1 MKKNYQGFTL
11 VEMLVVVGLMILVGG
26 MAVGLFFQT
35 LKGASKVEILKEV
48 KQNGDYALGVM
59 ERMIRNAQS
68 VLLNTDGQTCT
79 SNMSK
84 LKIENPDGN
93 TTEFSLSG
101 SQIALNS
108 GKLTGSNVA
117 AFGLTFNCNSAVTPP
132 VVEISFTISQTGS
145 PTRPEEKAQV
155 SFKTT
160 VSLRTY

>member
-11 VEMLVVVGLMILVGG
+11 IEMMVVIGILLIVGT

-59 ERMIRNAQS
+59 ERMTRNAQEIENCS
-68 VLLNTDGQTCT
+68 G
-79 SNMSK
+79 SK
-84 LKIENPDGN
+84 LKIKNPDGN

-101 SQIALNS
+101 SQIVSTS

-117 AFGLTFNCNSAVTPP
+117 ASGLTFNCNSTVTPP

-145 PTRPEEKAQV
+145 LTRPEERAQV

-160 VSLRTY
+160 VSLRTYK

>member
-35 LKGASKVEILKEV
+35 LKGASKTEILKEV

-59 ERMIRNAQS
+59 ERMIRNAQEI
-68 VLLNTDGQTCT
+68 QTC
-79 SNMSK
+79 SAAAI
-84 LKIENPDGN
+84 KIKNPDGN

-101 SQIALNS
+101 SGNQIASNS

-117 AFGLTFNCNSAVTPP
+117 ASGLSFICNSTVTPP

-145 PTRPEEKAQV
+145 PTRPEEEKAQV

>member
-11 VEMLVVVGLMILVGG
+11 IEMMVVIGILLIVGT

-59 ERMIRNAQS
+59 ERMIRNARAIPS
-68 VLLNTDGQTCT
+68 PCIDKDEASIT
-79 SNMSK
+79 
-84 LKIENPDGN
+84 IANPDNG
-93 TTEFSLSG
+93 TTTFSLAG
-101 SQIALNS
+101 GQIASNS
-108 GKLTGSNVA
+108 GRLTGTNVSA
-117 AFGLTFNCNSAVTPP
+117 TALTFHCNPLSSP
-132 VVEISFTISQTGS
+132 VVNITFTISQTGS
-145 PTRPEEKAQV
+145 PTRPEEQAQV